1 MKKTTVKEALH
12 SLKIGQDVYVK
23 VKVSSIEPNPE
34 TWTYEYPI
42 EFCIQRA
49 ERETSIFFFSD
60 LNDIILIPDT
70 EPQTLPTF
78 EPKIGVQCV
87 CITETGE
94 RKVVTPTLY
103 KGEVIYVD
111 RFFVVVDNPAS
122 FQRLY

>member
-1 MKKTTVKEALH
+1 MKKTTVKDSFD
-12 SLKIGQDVYVK
+12 SLKVGDKIYVEATIK
-23 VKVSSIEPNPE
+23 GLEPSENWDYVHPVEIYIQRVK
-34 TWTYEYPI
+34 YPI
-42 EFCIQRA
+42 ILL
-49 ERETSIFFFSD
+49 SLG
-60 LNDIILIPDT
+60 LNDTILIPYT
-70 EPQTLPTF
+70 EPQTLPNF

-111 RFFVVVDNPAS
+111 RFFVVVENPAS